1 MCIYCGTPE
10 STYVGTV
17 WDRDLG
23 AYCEEWACD
32 GCGAVHGEYLA
43 GEPFPSPDDDTHD
56 DDIDP
61 DELYQEA
68 LEESAGNY
76 ADAELDSIM
85 GDESIPEADRLR
97 MLRETIARLIAEH
110 DAGDRNLLAS
120 GE

>member
-17 WDRDLG
+17 WDRDVG

-32 GCGAVHGEYLA
+32 GCGAVHGQYLE
-43 GEPFPSPDDDTHD
+43 GEPFPEPSADEEDH
-56 DDIDP
+56 IDP
-61 DELYQEA
+61 DKLYQEA

-85 GDESIPEADRLR
+85 GDETIPEADRLR
-97 MLRETIARLIAEH
+97 MYRETIARLIAEH
-110 DAGDRNLLAS
+110 QAGDRNLLAS
-120 GE
+120 DY